1 MEEQIAPTPPQERP
15 EVVAPPEQKV
25 EMKPVPEPRV
35 IDWLN
40 RQGSLNGG
48 QARLDADGRF
58 RAVIAHDDPGVPNWL
73 DPGGWSEGAI
83 MLRWTEASS
92 GPEPTLRA
100 VPLTALRDHLPADTP
115 TVDADARQESLR
127 ARRRGVQLRR
137 RW

>member
-1 MEEQIAPTPPQERP
+1 VRYWNVQLADPLWNS
-15 EVVAPPEQKV
+15 
-25 EMKPVPEPRV
+25 

-58 RAVIAHDDPGVPNWL
+58 RAVIALEDPGVPNWL
-73 DPGGWSEGAI
+73 DPGGWREGAI

-92 GPEPTLRA
+92 GPAPTLRLVA
-100 VPLTALRDHLPADTP
+100 LDALRGALPADTP
-115 TVDADARQESLR
+115 LVSPDERQAVLR